1 MPNQKATP
9 LIAAGLVGIGAVGG
23 WWLWRRNRAQA
34 QPGDQLTL
42 EILDPPPG
50 TSSPSGTRIDFRAL
64 AMVGSRDISAIIRW
78 YVLEPFFTGF
88 WSEGATT
95 FIIPTFLTTRILEM
109 EATIHD
115 PLTGQSASARRS
127 VTVVV
132 PDLFARTPAVSR
144 VVPSFRRSDTG
155 WQVQDRHVLEEPW
168 IMARR

>member
-1 MPNQKATP
+1 MPNNNAP
-9 LIAAGLVGIGAVGG
+9 PVILAVGVAVGAAAG
-23 WWLWRRNRAQA
+23 WWLFRRSRTQA
-34 QPGDQLTL
+34 QPGEQLTV

-50 TSSPSGTRIDFRAL
+50 TSSLSGTRIDFRAL
-64 AMVGSRDISAIIRW
+64 AMVGSRDISEIIRW
-78 YVLEPFFTGF
+78 NVLAPFFTGF

-95 FIIPTFLTTRILEM
+95 FIIPTFLTTGILEM

-132 PDLFARTPAVSR
+132 PELFARTPAVSR

-168 IMARR
+168 HLARR